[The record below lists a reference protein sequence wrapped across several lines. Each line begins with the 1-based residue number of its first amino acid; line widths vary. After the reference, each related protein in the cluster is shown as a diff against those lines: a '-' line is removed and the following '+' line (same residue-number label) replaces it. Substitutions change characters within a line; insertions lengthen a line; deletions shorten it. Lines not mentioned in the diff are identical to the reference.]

1 MGENADARRGGG
13 VGDARAQYTDDVQW
27 SAEDATRTEHD
38 FLCRCVEL
46 AIRSGATTINVQTT
60 VGYSTPQEFFD
71 SSSRCCANASAEC
84 R

>member
-1 MGENADARRGGG
+1 MLDA
-13 VGDARAQYTDDVQW
+13 VGASVARARNFTDDVQW

-46 AIRSGATTINVQTT
+46 AIRSGATTINIPDT
-60 VGYSTPQEFFD
+60 VGYSTPQEYVD
-71 SSSRCCANASAEC
+71 LITHAARARAG